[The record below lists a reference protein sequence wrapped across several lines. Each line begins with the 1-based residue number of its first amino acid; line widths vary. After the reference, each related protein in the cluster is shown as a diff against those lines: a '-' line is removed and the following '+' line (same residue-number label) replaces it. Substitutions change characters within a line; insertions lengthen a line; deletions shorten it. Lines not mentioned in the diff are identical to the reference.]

1 MNESYERVI
10 WIRHVSRTGAENAAE
25 PPSAEKIAE
34 LKAAASACGSDVADL
49 KKANAEG
56 LKSKDPVC
64 MCVFVHAGVRLC
76 VCVCI
81 MYLASESYMCKC
93 VSSVCVCVCVCVYVC
108 MYFCV

>member
-1 MNESYERVI
+1 MS
-10 WIRHVSRTGAENAAE
+10 HVSRTGAENAAE

-64 MCVFVHAGVRLC
+64 VFVCGGGGW
-76 VCVCI
+76 
-81 MYLASESYMCKC
+81 
-93 VSSVCVCVCVCVYVC
+93 CVCVCVCAC
-108 MYFCV
+108 GKLEKG